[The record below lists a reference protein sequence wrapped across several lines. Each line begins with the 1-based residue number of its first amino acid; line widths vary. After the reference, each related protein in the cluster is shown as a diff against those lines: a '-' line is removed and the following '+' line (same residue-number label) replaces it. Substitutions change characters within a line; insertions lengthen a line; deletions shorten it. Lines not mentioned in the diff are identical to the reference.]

1 MKLFKTDLFI
11 TYAQDIENMYVTYSL
26 WSGWSV
32 VAHVRAKDLG
42 DGTYS
47 TTANLSTHDSED
59 EAREALKKY
68 AEQLEKLIKEEV
80 K

>member
-11 TYAQDIENMYVTYSL
+11 AYAKDIENMYVTHSL
-26 WSGWSV
+26 LNGWRV
-32 VAHVRAKDLG
+32 VAHVKAKDLG

-47 TTANLSTHDSED
+47 TTANLSTHDNEN
-59 EAREALKKY
+59 EARQALRKY
-68 AEQLEKLIKEEV
+68 ADQLEKLIKEE